1 MNKHLKELLYISL
14 WSLPIIFMF
23 LSSAV
28 IEVDT
33 DLPFEI
39 FDRKVMLLSNSL
51 ALVLLALPYIAIR
64 NNKNYNMN
72 FNKVSL
78 GSLIFVFLLTF
89 LFVIVNS
96 PVVVWNK
103 SIVFPELLSSFESWA
118 KLKESQLEK
127 LTIYLV
133 SFESFSEYLIG
144 IIAIA
149 LIPGFFEEFLFR
161 GIIQKN
167 INLVSKN
174 HHLAIWLS
182 ALIFSA
188 IHMQFY
194 GFFPRLLMGALFGYL
209 FYWSGSIFYAVA
221 AHAFNNFFSLTIWYS
236 TQLGFFGEE
245 YKLGVN
251 DPPDL
256 PIIVILLSLLLFLI
270 VLYFV
275 RQKLNYE
282 REKKMG

>member
-1 MNKHLKELLYISL
+1 M
-14 WSLPIIFMF
+14 
-23 LSSAV
+23 
-28 IEVDT
+28 
-33 DLPFEI
+33 
-39 FDRKVMLLSNSL
+39 
-51 ALVLLALPYIAIR
+51 
-64 NNKNYNMN
+64 
-72 FNKVSL
+72 
-78 GSLIFVFLLTF
+78 
-89 LFVIVNS
+89 
-96 PVVVWNK
+96 
-103 SIVFPELLSSFESWA
+103 
-118 KLKESQLEK
+118 
-127 LTIYLV
+127 
-133 SFESFSEYLIG
+133 
-144 IIAIA
+144 
-149 LIPGFFEEFLFR
+149 
-161 GIIQKN
+161 
-167 INLVSKN
+167 VSKN

-282 REKKMG
+282 REKKVG

>member
-1 MNKHLKELLYISL
+1 MNKHLNELLYISL
-14 WSLPIIFMF
+14 WSIPIILMF

-33 DLPFEI
+33 DIPFEI
-39 FDRKVMLLSNSL
+39 FDRKAMLLSNSL
-51 ALVLLALPYIAIR
+51 ALVLLGLPYFAIR
-64 NNKNYNMN
+64 YNKNYNMN

-78 GSLIFVFLLTF
+78 VSLVFVFLLTF
-89 LFVIVNS
+89 LFVIVDS

-103 SIVFPELLSSFESWA
+103 SIVFPEFLSSFESWA

-144 IIAIA
+144 VIAIA

-167 INLVSKN
+167 INLISKN

-194 GFFPRLLMGALFGYL
+194 GFFPRLFMGVLFGYL

-256 PIIVILLSLLLFLI
+256 PIIVILLSLSLFLI

-282 REKKMG
+282 REKKVG

>member
-1 MNKHLKELLYISL
+1 MNKHLNELLYISL
-14 WSLPIIFMF
+14 WSIPIILMF

-33 DLPFEI
+33 DIPFEI
-39 FDRKVMLLSNSL
+39 FDRKAMLLSNSL
-51 ALVLLALPYIAIR
+51 ALVLLGLPYFAIR
-64 NNKNYNMN
+64 HNKNYNMN
-72 FNKVSL
+72 LNKVSL
-78 GSLIFVFLLTF
+78 VSLIFVFLLTF

-103 SIVFPELLSSFESWA
+103 SIVFPEFLSSFESWA

-133 SFESFSEYLIG
+133 SFESFSEYIIG
-144 IIAIA
+144 VIAIA

-167 INLVSKN
+167 INLISKN

-194 GFFPRLLMGALFGYL
+194 GFFPRLFMGVLFGYL

-221 AHAFNNFFSLTIWYS
+221 AHFFNNFFSLSIWYFS
-236 TQLGFFGEE
+236 QLGFFGE
-245 YKLGVN
+245 
-251 DPPDL
+251 
-256 PIIVILLSLLLFLI
+256 
-270 VLYFV
+270 
-275 RQKLNYE
+275 
-282 REKKMG
+282 

>member
-14 WSLPIIFMF
+14 WSIPIIFMF

-33 DLPFEI
+33 DFPFEI

-64 NNKNYNMN
+64 NNNNYNMN

-78 GSLIFVFLLTF
+78 ASLIFVFLLTF

-256 PIIVILLSLLLFLI
+256 PIIVILLSLSLFLI

-282 REKKMG
+282 REKKVG

>member
-1 MNKHLKELLYISL
+1 MDKHLKELLYISL
-14 WSLPIIFMF
+14 LSIPIILMF
-23 LSSAV
+23 LSSALT
-28 IEVDT
+28 EVDT
-33 DLPFEI
+33 EIPFEI
-39 FDRKVMLLSNSL
+39 FDRKIMLISNSM
-51 ALVLLALPYIAIR
+51 ALIFLGLPYFAIR
-64 NNKNYNMN
+64 KNKNYNMN
-72 FNKVSL
+72 FNKVTFT
-78 GSLIFVFLLTF
+78 SLIFVFLLTL
-89 LFVIVNS
+89 LFVIVDS

-103 SIVFPELLSSFESWA
+103 SIVFPEFLSSFETWA

-133 SFESFSEYLIG
+133 SFDSFSEYLIG

-167 INLVSKN
+167 ITLISKN

-194 GFFPRLLMGALFGYL
+194 GFFPRLLMGRLFGYL
-209 FYWSGSIFYAVA
+209 FYWSGSILYAVA

-256 PIIVILLSLLLFLI
+256 PIAVILLSLSLFLI

-275 RQKLNYE
+275 RQKLIYE
-282 REKKMG
+282 RENKLD

>member
-78 GSLIFVFLLTF
+78 VSLIFVFLLTF

-256 PIIVILLSLLLFLI
+256 PIIVILLSLSLFLI

-282 REKKMG
+282 REKKVG

>member
-256 PIIVILLSLLLFLI
+256 PIIVILLSLSLFLI

>member
-14 WSLPIIFMF
+14 WSIPIIFMF

-33 DLPFEI
+33 DFPFEI

-103 SIVFPELLSSFESWA
+103 SIVFPEFLSSFESWA

-144 IIAIA
+144 IVAIA

-167 INLVSKN
+167 INLISKN

-256 PIIVILLSLLLFLI
+256 PIIVILLSLSLFLI

-282 REKKMG
+282 REKKVG

>member
-256 PIIVILLSLLLFLI
+256 PIIVILLSLSLFLI

-282 REKKMG
+282 REKKVG

>member
-182 ALIFSA
+182 AFIFSA

-256 PIIVILLSLLLFLI
+256 PIIVILLSLSLFLI

-282 REKKMG
+282 REKKVG

>member
-14 WSLPIIFMF
+14 WSIPIIFMF

-33 DLPFEI
+33 DFPFEI

-96 PVVVWNK
+96 PVIVWNK
-103 SIVFPELLSSFESWA
+103 SIVFPEFLSSFESWA

-144 IIAIA
+144 IVAIA

-167 INLVSKN
+167 INLISKN

-256 PIIVILLSLLLFLI
+256 PIIVILLSLSLFLI

-282 REKKMG
+282 REKKVG

>member
-14 WSLPIIFMF
+14 WSIPIIFMF

-33 DLPFEI
+33 DFPFEI

-64 NNKNYNMN
+64 NNNNYNMN

-78 GSLIFVFLLTF
+78 ASLIFVFLLTF

-256 PIIVILLSLLLFLI
+256 PIIVILLSLSLFLI

>member
-14 WSLPIIFMF
+14 WSIPIIFMF

-33 DLPFEI
+33 DFPFEI

-64 NNKNYNMN
+64 NNNNYNMN

-78 GSLIFVFLLTF
+78 ASLIFVFLLTF

-96 PVVVWNK
+96 PVIVWNK
-103 SIVFPELLSSFESWA
+103 SIVFPEFLSSFESWA

-144 IIAIA
+144 IVAIA

-167 INLVSKN
+167 INLISKN

-256 PIIVILLSLLLFLI
+256 PIIVILLSLSLFLI

>member
-1 MNKHLKELLYISL
+1 MNKHLNELLYISL
-14 WSLPIIFMF
+14 WSIPIILMF

-33 DLPFEI
+33 DIPFEI
-39 FDRKVMLLSNSL
+39 FDRKAMLLSNSL
-51 ALVLLALPYIAIR
+51 ALVLLGLPYFAIR
-64 NNKNYNMN
+64 YNKNYNMN

-78 GSLIFVFLLTF
+78 VSLVFVFLLTF
-89 LFVIVNS
+89 LFVIVDS

-103 SIVFPELLSSFESWA
+103 SIVFPEFLSSFESWA

-144 IIAIA
+144 VIAIA

-167 INLVSKN
+167 INLISKN

-194 GFFPRLLMGALFGYL
+194 GFFPRLFMGVLFGYL

-221 AHAFNNFFSLTIWYS
+221 AHFFNNFFSLSIWYFA
-236 TQLGFFGEE
+236 QLGFFGEE
-245 YKLGVN
+245 YLLGVN

-256 PIIVILLSLLLFLI
+256 PIGVILLFLSLFLI
-270 VLYFV
+270 TLYFV
-275 RQKLNYE
+275 RKKLINE
-282 REKKMG
+282 REIKLG

>member
-23 LSSAV
+23 LSSVV

-256 PIIVILLSLLLFLI
+256 PIIVILLSLSLFLI

-282 REKKMG
+282 REKKVG

>member
-14 WSLPIIFMF
+14 WSIPIIFMF

-33 DLPFEI
+33 DFPFEI

-256 PIIVILLSLLLFLI
+256 PIIVILLSLSLFLI

-282 REKKMG
+282 REKKVG

>member
-1 MNKHLKELLYISL
+1 MNKHLNELLYISL
-14 WSLPIIFMF
+14 WSIPIILMF

-33 DLPFEI
+33 DIPFEI
-39 FDRKVMLLSNSL
+39 LDRKAMLLSNSL
-51 ALVLLALPYIAIR
+51 ALVLLGLPYFAIR
-64 NNKNYNMN
+64 YNKNYNMN

-78 GSLIFVFLLTF
+78 VSLVFVFLLTF
-89 LFVIVNS
+89 LFVIVDS

-103 SIVFPELLSSFESWA
+103 SIVFPEFLSSFESWA

-144 IIAIA
+144 VIAIA

-167 INLVSKN
+167 INLISKN

-194 GFFPRLLMGALFGYL
+194 GFFPRLFMGVLFGYL

-221 AHAFNNFFSLTIWYS
+221 AHFFNNFFSLSIWYFA
-236 TQLGFFGEE
+236 QLGFFGEE
-245 YKLGVN
+245 YLYGVN

-256 PIIVILLSLLLFLI
+256 PIGVILLSLSLFLI
-270 VLYFV
+270 TLYFV
-275 RQKLNYE
+275 RKKLINE
-282 REKKMG
+282 REIKLG

>member
-1 MNKHLKELLYISL
+1 
-14 WSLPIIFMF
+14 MF
-23 LSSAV
+23 FSSAV
-28 IEVDT
+28 TEVDT
-33 DLPFEI
+33 DITFEI

-51 ALVLLALPYIAIR
+51 ALFLLGLPYFAIR
-64 NNKNYNMN
+64 HNKNYNMN
-72 FNKVSL
+72 FSKVSL
-78 GSLIFVFLLTF
+78 VSLIFVFLLTF
-89 LFVIVNS
+89 LFVIVDS
-96 PVVVWNK
+96 TVVIWNK
-103 SIVFPELLSSFESWA
+103 SIVFPEFLSSFESWA
-118 KLKESQLEK
+118 KLKESQLEE

-133 SFESFSEYLIG
+133 SFDNFNEYLIG

-149 LIPGFFEEFLFR
+149 IIPGFFEEFLFR

-167 INLVSKN
+167 INLITKN

-182 ALIFSA
+182 AFIFSA

-194 GFFPRLLMGALFGYL
+194 GFFPRLLMGVLFGYL

-251 DPPDL
+251 EPPDL
-256 PIIVILLSLLLFLI
+256 PFTVILLSLSLFLI

-275 RQKLNYE
+275 RQKLLNE
-282 REKKMG
+282 RADKMG